1 MPVAYITVR
10 LPSEQVPGVYR
21 LRVGDIV
28 VTALSDGY
36 FEAGLDA
43 LLNVSTPE
51 AQRLLELAG
60 RPPRARAP
68 INAFAIHAGGR
79 LALIDAGAGSTL
91 GPTAGRLSANLAAAG
106 IHPNE
111 IDTVLLTHMHPDH
124 SPGLIDP
131 AGVPVFQKAE
141 LRLHEDEAA
150 YWQDDTAVNRAPEA
164 VRPFFQAAR
173 GQLDAYRGR
182 LRPLLPG
189 EVFPGV
195 TSMPMPGHTPGHTGY
210 LIASGGAS
218 LLIWGDIVHIQDVQI
233 PRPETGFFVDTNPA
247 AAAATRRHV
256 LDMVAA
262 DRLLVGGMHVHFPG
276 FARVVRD
283 GTRFQ
288 MVPDVW
294 TDDL

>member
-1 MPVAYITVR
+1 MIRTVR
-10 LPSEQVPGVYR
+10 TPSEQVPGVYR

-36 FEAGLDA
+36 LEAGLEV
-43 LLNVSTPE
+43 LLNISAEE
-51 AQRLLELAG
+51 AQDLLQRAG
-60 RPPRARAP
+60 RPVRPRAP
-68 INAFAIHAGGR
+68 INAFAIHSEGR
-79 LALIDAGAGSTL
+79 IGLIDTGAGPAL
-91 GPTAGRLSANLAAAG
+91 GPTAGRLAANLAAAG

-131 AGVPVFQKAE
+131 VGVPVFQKAE

-150 YWQDDTAVNRAPEA
+150 YWQDDTALSRAAEPIRSFFHA
-164 VRPFFQAAR
+164 ARAQLGLYRDRVRPL
-173 GQLDAYRGR
+173 QL
-182 LRPLLPG
+182 G

-195 TSMPMPGHTPGHTGY
+195 TWMPIGGHTPGHTAY
-210 LIASGGAS
+210 RIASGDSS

-233 PRPETGFFVDTNPA
+233 PRPDTGFFIDSDPV
-247 AAAATRRHV
+247 AAAATRRRV

-283 GTRFQ
+283 GTSFR

-294 TDDL
+294 SDDL